1 MSLPE
6 IALWTG
12 LAVGAFVIVVFL
24 FSHHDD

>member
-6 IALWTG
+6 LALWTG

-24 FSHHDD
+24 LSRHDD